1 MTAVAFVE
9 QVGAIITAEGAL
21 ALLGRRI
28 FRHSSRLQRIWKLP
42 DQVDSLA
49 TTIRSVD
56 GKVDGVRAALESRL
70 SVDEARIYGRGPRW
84 LGDGR

>member
-1 MTAVAFVE
+1 MTAAAFVE

-42 DQVDSLA
+42 DQVDGLA

-56 GKVDGVRAALESRL
+56 AKVDGVRAALESRL
-70 SVDEARIYGRGPRW
+70 SVDEARLYGGGPQW

>member
-1 MTAVAFVE
+1 LTAAAFVE

-42 DQVDSLA
+42 EQVDGLS
-49 TTIRSVD
+49 TSIRSVD
-56 GKVDGVRAALESRL
+56 AKVDGIRTAFDSRL
-70 SVDEARIYGRGPRW
+70 RIDEERLYGRGPQW